1 MFGTVLV
8 MSESTTSGQRWSFLA
23 IISLGLFMVG
33 VDNSILFTTL
43 PTLRNELHTSEL
55 ESLWIINA
63 YPLILAS
70 LLLGT
75 GTLGDKIG
83 HRRMFEIGLIIFGIA
98 SLAAAF
104 SPTALSLIIAR
115 GLLGIGAATMM
126 PATLALLRNTFHDVR
141 ERNIAIGIWGS
152 VATIGAAAGPVIGG
166 LLLEHYWWGSAF
178 LINVPVVVVALAST
192 MALAPKNHA
201 NPTRHW
207 DLISSLLAMIA
218 MMGAVTFI
226 KELAHQPANLG
237 MLGAATIV
245 MIIGGYAFNHR
256 QTQLTEPQLTL
267 DIFKNPLFS
276 AGTLGAGIAMFV
288 IAGVELTAT
297 QRFQLA
303 VGFSPLEAGLVTATA
318 ALSAMPTSILGGAIL
333 HKLGFRPLISGGF
346 ILITFS
352 MALAIYSTLVDIFTL
367 LMCSMVGLGLGA
379 GLVMSVTSTAIIG
392 SAPKAKAGM
401 ASAIEEVS
409 YEFGTLVSVAV
420 LGSILPMMFARF
432 APEGSSFDDA
442 LRIDAAR
449 IAFDNSF
456 VVTLA
461 VAGVVSAA
469 AAIIS
474 ILLLKGNP
482 KEPAYAHE

>member
-1 MFGTVLV
+1 MPQ
-8 MSESTTSGQRWSFLA
+8 STTASQRWSFLA

-33 VDNSILFTTL
+33 VDNSILFTAL
-43 PTLRNELHTSEL
+43 PTLRSELHTSEL
-55 ESLWIINA
+55 EGLWIINA

-83 HRRMFEIGLIIFGIA
+83 HRRMFEIGLIIFGSA

-104 SPTALSLIIAR
+104 SPTPLNLILAR
-115 GLLGIGAATMM
+115 GLLGVGAATMM

-166 LLLEHYWWGSAF
+166 FLLEHYWWGSVF
-178 LINVPVVVVALAST
+178 LINVPVVVIALVST
-192 MALAPKNHA
+192 FVLAPKNHA
-201 NPTRHW
+201 NPARHW
-207 DLISSLLAMIA
+207 DLISSVLAMIA
-218 MMGAVTFI
+218 MMGAVTLI
-226 KELAHQPANLG
+226 KELAHQPVNFA
-237 MLGAATIV
+237 MLGLATIT
-245 MIIGGYAFNHR
+245 MLIGGYAFSRR
-256 QTQLTEPQLTL
+256 QAQLTEPQLTL
-267 DIFKNPLFS
+267 DVFKNPLFS
-276 AGTLGAGIAMFV
+276 AGVLGAGLAMFV

-318 ALSAMPTSILGGAIL
+318 AISAMPTSILGGATL

-346 ILITFS
+346 ILITLS
-352 MALAIYSTLVDIFTL
+352 MALAVYSTLADAFAL
-367 LMCSMVGLGLGA
+367 LMCAMVGMGLGA

-409 YEFGTLVSVAV
+409 YEFGTLVSVAI
-420 LGSILPMMFARF
+420 LGSILPMLFARF
-432 APEGSSFDDA
+432 APVGTSFNDA

-449 IAFDNSF
+449 VAFDNAF
-456 VVTLA
+456 VATLILT
-461 VAGVVSAA
+461 GVVSAA

-474 ILLLKGNP
+474 IVLLKGNP